1 MGKGALIGAEGVSDL
16 SGQPHGASFSVRSE
30 EHVSASCDGYGHNL
44 GRHPR
49 SRTEI
54 SETGFR
60 VSRPR
65 PRLAS
70 TQSQFRDRDRDFF
83 LVVSTTRLRPR
94 LFSQS
99 LNFEIET
106 ETFFV
111 KSQDRD

>member
-1 MGKGALIGAEGVSDL
+1 MSWRKGLASKFKKLKSKISSDRIKGGL
-16 SGQPHGASFSVRSE
+16 RWTDLEQP
-30 EHVSASCDGYGHNL
+30 
-44 GRHPR
+44 
-49 SRTEI
+49 EI
-54 SETGFR
+54 NETGFR

-70 TQSQFRDRDRDFF
+70 IQSQFRDRDRDFF

-99 LNFEIET
+99 LNFEIEI

>member
-1 MGKGALIGAEGVSDL
+1 MEFSIKIGWVA
-16 SGQPHGASFSVRSE
+16 
-30 EHVSASCDGYGHNL
+30 
-44 GRHPR
+44 
-49 SRTEI
+49 EI

-99 LNFEIET
+99 LNFEIEP
-106 ETFFV
+106 ETFFCQISRSRLRPRLPLV
-111 KSQDRD
+111 SKLRPRPRFFRDSCTPLESFILRAQQ